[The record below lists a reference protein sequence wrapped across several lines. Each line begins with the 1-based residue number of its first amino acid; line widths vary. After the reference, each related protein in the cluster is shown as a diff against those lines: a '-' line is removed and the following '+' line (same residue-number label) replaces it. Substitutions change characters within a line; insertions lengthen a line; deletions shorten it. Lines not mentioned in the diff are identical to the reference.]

1 MDGIIVAY
9 HNGGQIFGFQYI
21 PLADM
26 DFALYDTAF
35 PGTGERIFQKCVEIL
50 EVIAEQAAALFPGKV
65 RDGYSVSSF
74 FLSSSFLFQWGVE
87 LGRTYANVYLR
98 VNFV

>member
-9 HNGGQIFGFQYI
+9 HNGGQIFGFQYV

-50 EVIAEQAAALFPGKV
+50 EVIAEQAAALFPGEV
-65 RDGYSVSSF
+65 RDSF
-74 FLSSSFLFQWGVE
+74 FV
-87 LGRTYANVYLR
+87 
-98 VNFV
+98 

>member
-35 PGTGERIFQKCVEIL
+35 PGTGERIFQKCVEIM
-50 EVIAEQAAALFPGKV
+50 EVIAEQAAALFPGQV
-65 RDGYSVSSF
+65 RDFAYLF
-74 FLSSSFLFQWGVE
+74 FLSSFPR
-87 LGRTYANVYLR
+87 GRGAWKDLC
-98 VNFV
+98 

>member
-50 EVIAEQAAALFPGKV
+50 EVITEQAAALFPGE
-65 RDGYSVSSF
+65 VSNSF
-74 FLSSSFLFQWGVE
+74 FVYFLALFLFSFP
-87 LGRTYANVYLR
+87 LGRGAWKDLC
-98 VNFV
+98 

>member
-50 EVIAEQAAALFPGKV
+50 EVIVEQAAALFPGEV
-65 RDGYSVSSF
+65 RDSF
-74 FLSSSFLFQWGVE
+74 FVYFLALFLFSFPLGGM
-87 LGRTYANVYLR
+87 LGRICANVYLR
-98 VNFV
+98 VNFI